1 MRRSTI
7 ILLILTAFAVI
18 SGGCGYYFPH
28 VYQGPAKTIYM
39 PNWKNRTNQLGLDAK
54 IYQSLSRWFQKSTS
68 IKLTKER
75 SEADLILAGEIID
88 IDLPSIAWGGDA
100 RATQVKVKLQ
110 VRYVL
115 KDIKTDQ
122 ILWEVPREL
131 WTEEYSTGRGAVN
144 IADNEQAALAQIL
157 KDMSERI
164 YLGTLNSMRK
174 QAGSA
179 QVTTPTPAT
188 TPSPDQVPVPAH
200 EGK

>member
-18 SGGCGYYFPH
+18 SSGCGYYFPH
-28 VYQGPAKTIYM
+28 VYQGPGKTIYM

-75 SEADLILAGEIID
+75 STADLVLAGEIID
-88 IDLPSIAWGGDA
+88 IDLPSTAWGGDA

-122 ILWEVPREL
+122 ILWEVPSEL
-131 WTEEYSTGRGAVN
+131 WTEDYSTGRTSFN
-144 IADNEQAALAQIL
+144 IADNEQAALSQIL

-164 YLGTLNSMRK
+164 YLGTLDKLRK

-179 QVTTPTPAT
+179 PVATPAPAP
-188 TPSPDQVPVPAH
+188 TPSPAAPQVPAP